1 MKMLT
6 LKEICET
13 ALGPIKWHEN
23 GDGLCQCPGHKKHTH
38 GTGRADCKIYTSGAV
53 PTVYCFH
60 DHCQEEVADANQRIR
75 DAWRMYVAEPVDEE
89 QVKKAREAAAKKH
102 ELVEKMRSRLPLILE
117 QYKIKYEGDHSPTHW
132 FDLYAP
138 GDVIWCGEPYDSG
151 PRFQSCWRPM
161 EMVRQ
166 RYESQGLLPRGQF
179 TCPSTFKIGE
189 FNRRNEAVVSAKY
202 LVLEGDQ
209 VGLSVPVTTPEDRV
223 RNKANCSAVINWL
236 ATAGGMTL
244 RMVVDSGNKSLH
256 GWFNHPGE
264 SRLAELK
271 LVLPALGFDRAT
283 LKPSQPVRMPGQM
296 RDNGNKQRILFFQ

>member
-1 MKMLT
+1 MT
-6 LKEICET
+6 IREICET
-13 ALGPIKWHEN
+13 ALGPVKWHEN
-23 GDGLCQCPGHKKHTH
+23 GDGLCRCPGHKKHTH
-38 GTGRADCKIYTSGAV
+38 GTGKADCKIYTSGAV

-60 DHCQEEVADANQRIR
+60 DHCQEEVADANTRIR

-89 QVKKAREAAAKKH
+89 QVRKAREAAAKRH

-117 QYKIKYEGDHSPTHW
+117 QYRIKYEGDCSPTHW

-138 GDVIWCGEPYDSG
+138 EDVVWCGEPYDSG

-161 EMVRQ
+161 EMVRA
-166 RYESQGLLPRGQF
+166 RFESQGLLPRGQF
-179 TCPSTFKIGE
+179 TCPSTFKVGE
-189 FNRRNEAVVSAKY
+189 FNRRNDAVVSPKY

-209 VGLSVPVTTPEDRV
+209 VGIAAPVKTEADRAL
-223 RNKANCSAVINWL
+223 NKANCSAVINWL
-236 ATAGGMTL
+236 ATAGGMSL

-264 SRLAELK
+264 ARLAELK

-283 LKPSQPVRMPGQM
+283 LKPSQPVRMPGQV
-296 RDNGNKQRILFFQ
+296 RDNGNKQKILFFQ